1 MNIKVGRSIRILNN
15 AGLLDVHV
23 DSEVRLNDIMIGV
36 GKDALPS
43 MDAPRLE
50 IHKNDTGKILITI
63 MDRHKTIPF
72 DMWLIEIDPMCMSRD
87 CTKVYKGHVSNGEI
101 KMEDY
106 TTI

>member
-1 MNIKVGRSIRILNN
+1 MNIKVGRSIRIRND

-23 DSEVRLNDIMIGV
+23 DSEVRLNDIMTGV

-50 IHKNDTGKILITI
+50 IHKNGAGGILITI
-63 MDRHKTIPF
+63 MDRYKPIPF
-72 DMWLIEIDPMCMSRD
+72 DMWLIEIDPICMSRD
-87 CTKVYKGHVSNGEI
+87 CTKAYKGHVSSGEI